1 MSKHK
6 VIVLIIKSKQR
17 LREKVVFHA
26 FVTFSHFPFFT
37 DPTSFLLSSTSA
49 TQLTAVEQT
58 CWDLDGSSTTSLP
71 TGWSRSGYWLSIAPH
86 SLRHHHSLWSMQKI
100 PGDVLAGSDG
110 VVGMGRWDLELDIQL
125 CYPAC
130 LTHLIQ

>member
-26 FVTFSHFPFFT
+26 FVTFSRFPFFT

-58 CWDLDGSSTTSLP
+58 C
-71 TGWSRSGYWLSIAPH
+71 
-86 SLRHHHSLWSMQKI
+86 
-100 PGDVLAGSDG
+100 
-110 VVGMGRWDLELDIQL
+110 
-125 CYPAC
+125 
-130 LTHLIQ
+130 